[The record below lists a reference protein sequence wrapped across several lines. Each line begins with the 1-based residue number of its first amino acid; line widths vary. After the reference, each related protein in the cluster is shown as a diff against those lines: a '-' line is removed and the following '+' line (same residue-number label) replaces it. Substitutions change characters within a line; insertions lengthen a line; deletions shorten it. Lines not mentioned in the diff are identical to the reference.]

1 MSKGKHL
8 TLDDRKSIQMG
19 LQEGRNF
26 QEIAHEIGKDPSTV
40 SKEIRNHR
48 VARRTASFNPCSKAK
63 DCYHDRD
70 ICFPCRRHYHGYCR
84 RCPVAKCYETCPDFS
99 QEICRHVKSAPY
111 VCNGCSER
119 RRCKLERYIY
129 DAYEAQKT
137 YEKTLSESRTG
148 FAISYEELKRLDDLI
163 SPLIRQGQSIHHI
176 CQSNKD
182 LIMCDE
188 KTIYNYIDDNLLS
201 VGNLDLPR
209 KVRYRVRKKKRAVRV
224 DKQCYVGRT
233 YEDIR
238 TFLAACPDVAVN
250 EMDSVE
256 GRKGGKVLLTI
267 YFRNCE
273 LMLAFIR
280 DANTAR
286 SVTDIFNRLDQTLG
300 REAFQRLFQVMLT
313 DRGSEFTDPLSI
325 ECDEN
330 GEIRTRVFYCDPHRP
345 DQKGSCEVTHE
356 MIRRILPKG
365 TSFDHLTQSDI
376 NLMMSHI
383 NSYKRKKLGNQSPYQ
398 LFSFFYG
405 EDLLAKLHIHQI
417 SPNTI
422 NLTPKLLNK

>member
-48 VARRTASFNPCSKAK
+48 VARRTASFNPCIKAK

-209 KVRYRVRKKKRAVRV
+209 KVRYRVS
-224 DKQCYVGRT
+224 
-233 YEDIR
+233 
-238 TFLAACPDVAVN
+238 L
-250 EMDSVE
+250 
-256 GRKGGKVLLTI
+256 
-267 YFRNCE
+267 
-273 LMLAFIR
+273 
-280 DANTAR
+280 
-286 SVTDIFNRLDQTLG
+286 
-300 REAFQRLFQVMLT
+300 
-313 DRGSEFTDPLSI
+313 
-325 ECDEN
+325 
-330 GEIRTRVFYCDPHRP
+330 
-345 DQKGSCEVTHE
+345 
-356 MIRRILPKG
+356 
-365 TSFDHLTQSDI
+365 
-376 NLMMSHI
+376 
-383 NSYKRKKLGNQSPYQ
+383 
-398 LFSFFYG
+398 
-405 EDLLAKLHIHQI
+405 QI
-417 SPNTI
+417 KSQG
-422 NLTPKLLNK
+422 